1 MTNRTVRFVVCSA
14 LGVAFVALAGSG
26 SAFAQDN
33 PPAEGA
39 AASAPPAAGGEATPA
54 VAATPPPAAA
64 APAGP
69 ANVTLRQGGI
79 GIDGDVAVGLAK
91 GAAGKPIS
99 IVPNVYY
106 GVSDAL
112 SVGLA
117 SNHGSEVF
125 QTAGVGQGLC
135 LSGQSNGCGKV
146 YNNVSLDG
154 LFSFSRSAMM
164 DVAAHGGLDTQ
175 FGDSTLLSVR
185 VGVKGRLLSGP
196 LVLTFDPSLNIGAN
210 KREEA
215 LNKEVLAIPLRVGF
229 LATPQ
234 LNVGLSVAF
243 VTLIDP
249 PSGIGIGDIYQV
261 PVGIGGAF
269 AINNM
274 LSVRAQFTLNQLL
287 SASNSLGGAG
297 RADNRALSIGAAYT
311 M

>member
-33 PPAEGA
+33 AAAPAEGA
-39 AASAPPAAGGEATPA
+39 PPAAAAGGEATPA

-69 ANVTLRQGGI
+69 ANITLRQGGI
-79 GIDGDVAVGLAK
+79 GIDGDVAVGMAK

-106 GVSDAL
+106 GVTDVL

-117 SNHGSEVF
+117 SNHGSEIF
-125 QTAGVGQGLC
+125 QTAGVGAGLC
-135 LSGQSNGCGKV
+135 LSGQSNGCAKV
-146 YNNVSLDG
+146 YNNISLDG
-154 LFSFSRSAMM
+154 LFSFARSATM
-164 DVAAHGGLDTQ
+164 DVGAHGGIDTQ
-175 FGDSTLLSVR
+175 FGASDTLLSVR
-185 VGVKGRLLSGP
+185 VGVKGRLLTGP

-210 KREEA
+210 KRDVG
-215 LNKEVLAIPLRVGF
+215 NKELLVVPVRVGF
-229 LATPQ
+229 NATPQ
-234 LNVGLSVAF
+234 LNLGLSVAIAGF
-243 VTLIDP
+243 VDQTGA
-249 PSGIGIGDIYQV
+249 SFGDFYQV
-261 PVGIGGAF
+261 PVGIGGNF

-274 LSVRAQFTLNQLL
+274 LSVRAQFTLDELG
-287 SASNSLGGAG
+287 SASNRLGGGG
-297 RADNRALSIGAAYT
+297 RADVRSLSIGAVYT